1 MSRFR
6 GSVCKLCR
14 REGSKLF
21 LKGARCYTDKCAIDR
36 RAYAPGQHGQS
47 RSKISNYG
55 LHLREKQKIRR
66 LYGVQE
72 KQFHSYFVEAD
83 RIKGVTGSNLLIL
96 LEKRLDNIVYRMG
109 FSSSR
114 AEARQ
119 LVRHGHVLVNGNRVD
134 IPSYS
139 VKAGDVI
146 SLKEKS
152 RDIARVKDSVSNAE
166 ARGIPAWLEL
176 NQNDYTGVVKA
187 IPVRDDLPTP
197 LQEQLVVEYY
207 SR

>member
-6 GSVCKLCR
+6 DSVCKLCR

-21 LKGARCYTDKCAIDR
+21 LKGSRCYTDKCAIDR

-47 RSKISNYG
+47 RGKISNYG

-72 KQFHSYFVEAD
+72 KQFQKYFTEAD
-83 RIKGVTGSNLLIL
+83 RLKGVTGSNLLIL

-114 AEARQ
+114 SEARQ
-119 LVRHGHVLVNGNRVD
+119 LVRHGHVTVNGVRVD

-139 VKAGDVI
+139 VKAGDVVAVR
-146 SLKEKS
+146 EKS
-152 RDIARVKDSVSNAE
+152 REISRVKEAVSNAE

-176 NQNDYTGVVKA
+176 NQTDFSGVVKS
-187 IPVRDDLPTP
+187 IPVREDLPMP
-197 LQEQLVVEYY
+197 IQEQLVVEYY